1 MDSFFNYFGIP
12 PQSAKPRPGRQLSPL
27 PRCPLPPPAAKKMLD
42 YMDIVQNA
50 FHAATNWNPDNS
62 YATLNASTR
71 CIRPPPPSLF
81 PPTED

>member
-1 MDSFFNYFGIP
+1 
-12 PQSAKPRPGRQLSPL
+12 
-27 PRCPLPPPAAKKMLD
+27 MLD

-71 CIRPPPPSLF
+71 CTPPLLPPL
-81 PPTED
+81 PPLPLLLLLLPLPLPLPLLTAPAG